1 MLPFLVEPRG
11 MLLSNFDWWD
21 ALIISNHVVLA
32 SVGLVVEF
40 FLFFDCGILSVI
52 SPSGV
57 IVVLARIIKK

>member
-11 MLLSNFDWWD
+11 MLLSNFDWD

-32 SVGLVVEF
+32 SVGLVAEF

-57 IVVLARIIKK
+57 IVVLTRIIKK